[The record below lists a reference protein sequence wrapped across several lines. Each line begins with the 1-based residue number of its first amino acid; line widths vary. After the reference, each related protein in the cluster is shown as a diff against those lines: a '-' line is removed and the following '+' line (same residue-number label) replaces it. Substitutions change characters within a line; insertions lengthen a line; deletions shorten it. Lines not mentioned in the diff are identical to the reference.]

1 VKIVAV
7 APDVLVATSAYWQT
21 TCTIV
26 RHGDEGFVIDSPVL
40 PEELELLPGVLE
52 QAGFPFT
59 GLLATHA
66 DWDHLLG
73 RIAWPDAALGVG
85 ESTAERLRAEP
96 GAAARE
102 LREFDDRNYIV
113 RPRPL
118 SVGAVQSL
126 PVPGTCEIGDMELE
140 LHPTGGHTVDGMA
153 IFVPWCGVLVVGD
166 HLSPVEI
173 PWISDGGSREVYL
186 ETLARLQPLVERAE
200 TVVPGHGG
208 PITPGRALA
217 LLAEDRAYLKA
228 LPGGAKLPEGRRTH
242 EQARIH
248 AENVIRVTR
257 HDPVRVRP
265 GGPDPSDPGPPIGVR
280 LDELALGDLG
290 NARVDARLTQAI
302 LLRDKRFATWLRE
315 RGVTPDAIEGAFPGS
330 RWAPESPPNDIEG

>member
-1 VKIVAV
+1 VRVVAV

-26 RHGDEGFVIDSPVL
+26 RRGDEGFVIDSPVL
-40 PEELELLPGVLE
+40 PDELDALPAVVE

-59 GLLATHA
+59 GLLATHG

-73 RIAWPDAALGVG
+73 RMAWPDAALGVA
-85 ESTAERLRAEP
+85 ESTAQRLRAEP

-102 LREFDDRNYIV
+102 LREFDDQNYIV

-118 SVGAVQSL
+118 QLGAVQEL
-126 PVPGTCEIGDMELE
+126 PVPGRCEVGDAELE

-153 IFVPWCGVLVVGD
+153 IVVPWAGVLVLGD

-186 ETLARLQPLVERAE
+186 DTLARLEPLVAAAE

-208 PITPGRALA
+208 PITPERALA
-217 LLAEDRAYLKA
+217 LLAEDREYLEA
-228 LPGGAKLPEGRRTH
+228 LPGGAKLPEGRRD
-242 EQARIH
+242 QAQAKIH
-248 AENVIRVTR
+248 SENVFRLTR
-257 HDPVRVRP
+257 NDPVLVRP
-265 GGPDPSDPGPPIGVR
+265 GGPDPADPGPPIGVR
-280 LDELALGDLG
+280 LDEMALGDLG
-290 NARVDARLTQAI
+290 HARTDSRLAQAI
-302 LLRDKRFATWLRE
+302 LLRDKRFAAWLRE
-315 RGVTPDAIEGAFPGS
+315 RGVTAEAIEDDFPGS
-330 RWAPESPPNDIEG
+330 RWERQTP